1 MISHTILDLKSAR
14 ITLRIITLIWL
25 GMSSAVAELPTND
38 DFATSTIVTEPL
50 PFINAIN
57 TSEAITAK
65 DDPYCSGQEPTVWQR
80 FLH

>member
-1 MISHTILDLKSAR
+1 MISHNVFDLKSAR
-14 ITLRIITLIWL
+14 ITLRIIILIWL

-57 TSEAITAK
+57 TSKAITAK
-65 DDPYCSGQEPTVWQR
+65 DDPYCSGQESTVWQR